1 MNDEEGYLFD
11 LWGYLVVENVLNNE
25 EIVELKALL
34 DQQTYPEPNNADI
47 YSRRFGSFL
56 EWESGAFRKLLNHPR
71 ITPYLKELI
80 GDKFRLDHAY
90 GILMRKGNPL
100 KSDRLCA
107 RTQCYK
113 G

>member
-47 YSRRFGSFL
+47 YSQRFGSFL
-56 EWESGAFRKLLNHPR
+56 EWENGAFRKSLNH
-71 ITPYLKELI
+71 LI
-80 GDKFRLDHAY
+80 S
-90 GILMRKGNPL
+90 KGTH
-100 KSDRLCA
+100 R
-107 RTQCYK
+107 
-113 G
+113 